1 MKINL
6 LKIFGVFLLVFLCK
20 SCKEKETSTAKI
32 IPEYVLKISQTKN
45 TNAPALQSFT
55 HAESLNGEEWLLFAG
70 RTNSLD
76 SLNGGIHNLNGNYAG
91 SSFTKSSYN
100 DVIYVYNPINDEIS
114 GSLTLTDFISV
125 IENKYNTIRDGVPA
139 QSNPLYQ
146 LLQTVKENSTIFKN
160 SNALVKQKG
169 NYLYTLGGYG
179 PEDFTNLTK
188 GFTTYNHVAK
198 INVSN
203 LIKLVK
209 EKKLRENEWTD
220 LLKVGKNN
228 TLISTGGELYIFD
241 DVLYLSLGHSFG
253 NSAPKFSEGQKYLN
267 AVYPF
272 TVSNNKENISTLN
285 IQVKNPIS
293 DISNPTS
300 KASDTISVFRRRD
313 GPILPSLYKNPTN
326 NSIEKSIAI
335 YTGVFKPGHP
345 LKAWN
350 DAIYVH
356 PNYTNDN
363 NKLYTYDATYNQK
376 NFNVYS
382 CPSVVLFDT
391 NSNYLHSFLIGGIGD
406 GKGAPKGHLSG
417 FTNSSVQISMDI
429 NSLPLKSTPKT
440 LNYNIFKDQD
450 ENSAPF
456 YGAEAIM
463 FPNREITYSKYSD
476 EIIDVAKS
484 FSSDKKTINVG
495 FIFGGIEAFESNPGT
510 YGKNKSQASNKIWK
524 VEITKNSI

>member
-6 LKIFGVFLLVFLCK
+6 SKIFGALLLIFLFN
-20 SCKEKETSTAKI
+20 SCKEKVSNTVF
-32 IPEYVLKISQTKN
+32 PEYVLKITQAKN

-55 HAESLNGEEWLLFAG
+55 HAESLDGKEWLLFAG

-100 DVIYVYNPINDEIS
+100 DVIYVYNPAKDEVS

-160 SNALVKQKG
+160 SNALVKQDG
-169 NYLYTLGGYG
+169 NYVYTLGGYG
-179 PEDFTNLTK
+179 PADFSDLKK

-209 EKKLRENEWTD
+209 EKTLSENEWAD
-220 LLKVGKNN
+220 LLRVGKND
-228 TLISTGGELYIFD
+228 TLVSTGGELYILD

-253 NSAPKFSEGQKYLN
+253 NSAPKFSEGQKYVD

-272 TVSNNKENISTLN
+272 TLTNNSENVATLDVKVKE
-285 IQVKNPIS
+285 PIS
-293 DISNPTS
+293 DISDPTS
-300 KASDTISVFRRRD
+300 NTSDNISVFRRRD
-313 GPILPSLYKNPTN
+313 GPILPSLYKNPDS

-335 YTGVFKPGHP
+335 YAGVFKPGET
-345 LKAWN
+345 LEAWN

-356 PNYTNDN
+356 PNWAN
-363 NKLYTYDATYNQK
+363 NNSKLYTYDTAYNQK

-391 NSNYLHSFLIGGIGD
+391 NNNYLQSFLIGGIGD
-406 GKGAPKGHLSG
+406 GKRAPKHHLSG

-429 NSLPLKSTPKT
+429 SSLPLKSTPKT
-440 LNYNIFKDQD
+440 LDYNVFTDQD
-450 ENSAPF
+450 ENSTPF

-484 FSSDKKTINVG
+484 FSSDKKTIEVG
-495 FIFGGIEAFESNPGT
+495 YIFGGIEAFESNPGT
-510 YGKNKSQASNKIWK
+510 YGANKSQASNKIWK